1 MFVKSENDGSGQRN
15 AVPWPPLTRARLSPA
30 GRDVMR
36 SMTERGEGLSPKV
49 TGGENAGICIVLS
62 PSLFASQK
70 SSPLVRG
77 GQGRFAPQADDPH
90 PAVNIREC
98 SNRHGGLWAGR
109 PTKSQG
115 VRCITREKR
124 PVLSGIQNVITDGN
138 PAKWMGGVSK
148 KGRGTG
154 GFVKITR
161 GKSDGLIR
169 F

>member
-1 MFVKSENDGSGQRN
+1 MLVKSENDGSGQRN
-15 AVPWPPLTRARLSPA
+15 AVPWPPLTRGLDFCEAKRLRERTIQIPAFSP
-30 GRDVMR
+30 
-36 SMTERGEGLSPKV
+36 PV
-49 TGGENAGICIVLS
+49 TFGD
-62 PSLFASQK
+62 
-70 SSPLVRG
+70 SPLVRG
-77 GQGRFAPQADDPH
+77 GQGRFAPQADAPH
-90 PAVNIREC
+90 PAVNIRGC
-98 SNRHGGLWAGR
+98 SDRRGGMWASR

-115 VRCITREKR
+115 VRCAGRCGHRPLRNHKGCGESV

-148 KGRGTG
+148 KGRGQR